1 MEWVIVSVQWLHV
14 FLGIIWFGT
23 VLCLNFIVIPSISSL
38 PLGQQGGISQ
48 KIAQNAD
55 RLIFPVSTLVIIIG
69 FLRGTVFGSVTTLS
83 AAFGSTYG
91 ITFVVATLL
100 GLAVYGWGLLA
111 VHPTAGRI
119 NKEVMAMGEAGKVT
133 ETFTK
138 LIQRIKLFSLIE
150 LLGFLA
156 LFTTM
161 ILMRFGY

>member
-1 MEWVIVSVQWLHV
+1 MNILA
-14 FLGIIWFGT
+14 G
-23 VLCLNFIVIPSISSL
+23 
-38 PLGQQGGISQ
+38 
-48 KIAQNAD
+48 NAN
-55 RLIFPVSTLVIIIG
+55 
-69 FLRGTVFGSVTTLS
+69 
-83 AAFGSTYG
+83 G

-100 GLAVYGWGLLA
+100 GLAVYGWGLLF

-119 NKEVMAMGEAGKVT
+119 NKEVLTMGVTDKVT

-138 LIQRIKLFSLIE
+138 LVQRIKLFSLIE

>member
-1 MEWVIVSVQWLHV
+1 MVWAIVSIQWLHV
-14 FLGIIWFGT
+14 FLGVIWFGT
-23 VLCLNFIVIPSISSL
+23 VLYLNFVVIPSISSL
-38 PLGQQGGISQ
+38 PLSQQGTIGQ
-48 KIAQNAD
+48 KIARNTD
-55 RLIFPVSTLVIIIG
+55 RIIFPVSSLVIIIG

-83 AAFGSTYG
+83 AAFGSAYG

-100 GLAVYGWGLLA
+100 GLAVYGWGLLF

-119 NKEVMAMGEAGKVT
+119 NKEVLAMGEAGKVT
-133 ETFTK
+133 EAFTK

-150 LLGFLA
+150 LFGFLA